1 MKKYLLALG
10 IALSSLTTV
19 QAQEITFGV
28 KAGPQLSGF
37 IGSGVES
44 ESIVAAFGG
53 VYANFKLSDNVFL
66 QPELLYSMQGAKS
79 SLRVGSTGLD
89 DYGILDER
97 INLKYLNIPIML
109 QYTVAQHVRLEIGP
123 QLGILLKSELEEDF
137 EPNQG
142 VNSEQIELIYDLK
155 ESTKT
160 IDFSLNIGSVYELDN
175 NLNFTLRYSFG
186 LTTIGDL
193 EPGEFIKTLTSELP
207 NSKNSVLSLGVGY
220 TF

>member
-37 IGSGVES
+37 IGSDE
-44 ESIVAAFGG
+44 ENKSIVTAFGG
-53 VYANFKLSDNVFL
+53 VYANLKLSEKLFL

-79 SLRVGSTGLD
+79 SIKVGSAGLD
-89 DYGILDER
+89 DYANLDER
-97 INLKYLNIPIML
+97 IDLNYLNIPIML
-109 QYTVAQHVRLEIGP
+109 QYVVAKHLRVEMGP
-123 QLGILLKSELEEDF
+123 QLGILLKSEGEVIL
-137 EPNQG
+137 EPNPG
-142 VNSEQIELIYDLK
+142 SGSEQMKFINDLK

-160 IDFSLNIGSVYELDN
+160 IDFGLNIGGVYELDN
-175 NLNFTLRYSFG
+175 RLNFTLRYNLG
-186 LTTIGDL
+186 LTSIGDL
-193 EPGEFIKTLTSELP
+193 EPGEFINTLYTELP
-207 NSKNSVLSLGVGY
+207 NSKNSVLSLGIGY